1 MACVGDGPRRLRG
14 ESLFLVTLLIGLMM
28 LVAGAELVVRGG
40 GQIALAMR
48 VPALIVG
55 LTIVAFGTSAPE
67 LGVSITAVFTASTDM
82 AIANVIGSNIANIAL
97 VLGLAALVRPMA
109 VDSRLV
115 RREIPVLLLLQLMIP
130 AFAWNGTIER
140 HEGFL
145 LLIVGVIY
153 NLLLLFEARKR
164 RQRVLDEEDEVAPED
179 GLFAYYLFLLFG
191 GIVIIIIGSVL
202 FVEGA
207 KDIAQLLGLSQRYV
221 GLTVVALGTSAPEVA
236 TSVVASYRNQG
247 DLAVGNALGSNILN
261 ITMVL
266 ALTAMIQPIV
276 MTTADVNFDFGVAL
290 GVTVLLI
297 PIVLRDRLLG
307 RVEGVL
313 LTIGYLVYV
322 FSTPP

>member
-1 MACVGDGPRRLRG
+1 M
-14 ESLFLVTLLIGLMM
+14 FLVTLLIGLMM

-48 VPALIVG
+48 VPALVVG

-67 LGVSITAVFTASTDM
+67 LGVSITAAFTASTDM
-82 AIANVIGSNIANIAL
+82 AIANIIGSNIGNIAL

-115 RREIPVLLLLQLMIP
+115 RREVPVLVLLQLMIP

-145 LLIVGVIY
+145 LLVIGVVY
-153 NLLLLFEARKR
+153 NVLLLAEARKR
-164 RQRVLDEEDEVAPED
+164 RQRVLDEDDEVTAEN
-179 GLFAYYLFLLFG
+179 GQFAYYIGLLLG
-191 GIVIIIIGSVL
+191 GIVIIVIGSML
-202 FVEGA
+202 FVNGA
-207 KDIAQLLGLSQRYV
+207 KEIALRLGLSQRYV

-236 TSVVASYRNQG
+236 TSVMSAYRNQG

-276 MTTADVNFDFGVAL
+276 MSSADVNVDFAVAL
-290 GVTVLLI
+290 GVTLLLI
-297 PIVLRDRLLG
+297 PMVLRDRLLG
-307 RVEGVL
+307 RIEGAL
-313 LTIGYLVYV
+313 LTIGYLAYV
-322 FSTPP
+322 FSTPT

>member
-1 MACVGDGPRRLRG
+1 MY
-14 ESLFLVTLLIGLMM
+14 LVTLLIGLMM

-48 VPALIVG
+48 IPALIVG

-67 LGVSITAVFTASTDM
+67 LGVSLTAAFTASTDM

-115 RREIPVLLLLQLMIP
+115 RREVPALILLQLMIP

-140 HEGFL
+140 YEGFL
-145 LLIVGVIY
+145 LLVVGVIY
-153 NLLLLFEARKR
+153 NLLLLSEARRR
-164 RQRVLDEEDEVAPED
+164 RQRVLDEDDEIIPED
-179 GLFAYYLFLLFG
+179 GRFAYYIGLLVG
-191 GIVIIIIGSVL
+191 GIVIIVIGSML
-202 FVEGA
+202 FVDGA
-207 KDIAQLLGLSQRYV
+207 KEIALRLGLSQRYV

-236 TSVVASYRNQG
+236 TSVMSAYRNQG

-266 ALTAMIQPIV
+266 ALTAMVQPIV
-276 MTTADVNFDFGVAL
+276 MSSADVNIDFAVAL
-290 GVTVLLI
+290 GVTLLLI
-297 PIVLRDRLLG
+297 PMVLRDRLLG
-307 RVEGVL
+307 RIEGAL

-322 FSTPP
+322 FSTPT